1 MEHCLFIVDLAVEHG
16 GSFHRFLQLPSR
28 PWMANGPWQVCDGYA
43 LHERLDGY
51 HQYPNHS
58 SCAESHGRNSGFS
71 TFGFRSLDEKRIFS
85 TCWEGSVLF
94 FLGSRSECEE
104 DGETLELLQNTEG
117 SLVLG
122 WNGSKWC
129 IKGNLESSKTI
140 LWKALIKVGNACY
153 SHLLLCT

>member
-1 MEHCLFIVDLAVEHG
+1 MEHCLFIVDLAIQHG

-94 FLGSRSECEE
+94 FLDLDRNAKRMGRRLSYFLIQRDLWYW
-104 DGETLELLQNTEG
+104 DGMGQSDAL
-117 SLVLG
+117 
-122 WNGSKWC
+122 
-129 IKGNLESSKTI
+129 KGTWRVQRQYCGK
-140 LWKALIKVGNACY
+140 LW
-153 SHLLLCT
+153 